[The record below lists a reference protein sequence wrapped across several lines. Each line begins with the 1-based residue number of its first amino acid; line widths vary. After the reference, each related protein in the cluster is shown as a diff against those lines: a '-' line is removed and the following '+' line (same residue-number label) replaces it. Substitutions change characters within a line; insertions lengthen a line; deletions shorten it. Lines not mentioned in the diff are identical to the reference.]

1 MIKIIIINL
10 LAVLNVNK
18 ETFVIAGG
26 SCGVAKQVVIELVKL
41 DYNVVF
47 GDLGDITDAHR
58 FISELEKYSGKAY
71 FIQTDVTKVND
82 CENLFKFAFEKFGR
96 IDGFYSY
103 AGITPIESL
112 LDCTEELHDEIFN
125 VNLKGSLFC
134 SKYAIKY
141 MKENGG
147 GSIVFTGS
155 PHSDAGEIDRVSYAC
170 SKGAIVTLANHIA
183 KNYGKYKIRSNYIT
197 MGWTPTE
204 GELALRESQG
214 MSKADLEKYASE
226 FVPMG
231 RMNTY
236 DDIVPAIL
244 YLLLNKSLMVS
255 GSNIR
260 ITGGWYM

>member
-1 MIKIIIINL
+1 M
-10 LAVLNVNK
+10 VLNMNK
-18 ETFVIAGG
+18 QAFVIAGG
-26 SCGVAKQVVIELVKL
+26 TKGVAKQVVIELTKL
-41 DYNVVF
+41 GHNVVF
-47 GDLGDITDAHR
+47 GDLSSIDDTQK
-58 FISELEKYSGKAY
+58 FLSELKEYSGKAY
-71 FIQTDVTKVND
+71 FIQTDVTRVND
-82 CENLFKFAFEKFGR
+82 CKNLFEFTFEKFGH
-96 IDGFYSY
+96 IDGFFSY

-125 VNLKGSLFC
+125 VNLKGPLFC

-183 KNYGKYKIRSNYIT
+183 KNYGKYQIRSNYIT
-197 MGWTPTE
+197 MGWTPTD

-214 MSKADLEKYASE
+214 MTKADLEKYACE

-236 DDIVPAIL
+236 DDIVPAII
-244 YLLLNKSLMVS
+244 YLLSNKSLMVS

>member
-1 MIKIIIINL
+1 MS
-10 LAVLNVNK
+10 K

-26 SCGVAKQVVIELVKL
+26 SSGVAKQVVIELVKL
-41 DYNVVF
+41 NHNVVF
-47 GDLGDITDAHR
+47 GDLGNVDEVNK

-71 FIQTDVTKVND
+71 FIPTDVTKIND
-82 CENLFKFAFEKFGR
+82 CENLFKFAFEKFGC
-96 IDGFYSY
+96 IDGFFSY
-103 AGITPIESL
+103 AGITPAQSL
-112 LDCTEELHDEIFN
+112 LECAEELHDEIFN
-125 VNLKGSLFC
+125 VNLKGALFC
-134 SKYAIKY
+134 SKYAVKY
-141 MKENGG
+141 MIENGG

-170 SKGAIVTLANHIA
+170 SKGAVVTLANHIA

-214 MSKADLEKYASE
+214 MSKDDLEKLAAQ
-226 FVPMG
+226 FVPMT

-236 DDIVPAIL
+236 DDIVPAII
-244 YLLLNKSLMVS
+244 YLLSNKSLMTS